1 MQRLLLLALL
11 FSQTTLAQKVPSAQ
25 PSFLQPPS
33 WGGVLSMEQLQ
44 AIREKQVSQVA
55 KNKAEVKKILN
66 NCHAATKGKDVNN
79 RSIIPE
85 VMSGMQCTPGKPTAG
100 LEGFLKDID
109 KTMRTFDDKKIWDDA
124 SKIALDKSIRASL
137 SLWHRFHYNNQPM
150 SFSEAKQK
158 ICEKLLKYCAP
169 GYKGPE
175 KKLIE
180 NSINQFLAD
189 NKKKPIKYMT
199 PDEQDKLR
207 KQFNHHIYEA
217 NKTCGMVKKKYKE
230 IEAHYSCAP
239 KLDIK
244 IRPECLKPEKAPANW
259 KAPADCKNRL
269 FDTKTDWKNH
279 EQMTESKCN
288 QIIDQKYSKLRQL
301 ESMAYQSININQ
313 QLIMSSELAPLLVS
327 NDFRKHVS
335 LGKPDM
341 VYKECMKGDGKVF
354 NAVNNDQVDKAKW
367 NMLWMA
373 MNEMKTIEKK
383 RTTDV
388 DADDEIE
395 DYLKTHPQTIADL
408 LKNNPDPNYAKAI
421 CSHVRDIHWD
431 DKIDHIIDG
440 VIIGVGVVAGLAFTI
455 ATGGMGLAVTG
466 PAATTLA
473 AISIGS
479 TAIGISKNA
488 MDYNQQLKEDQANRQ
503 AMSTEQRNLDNGIEA
518 LRVSD
523 EYKQELISSM
533 KWGAGGLVLEVAGL
547 GFTRWAAFNKIA
559 QLKKSPGLYKML
571 DGANDV
577 NKVDKLAAGSKDF
590 TNLVQKLEKA
600 NKAKYAKLTKLT
612 DDQQLKIAAIFS
624 KLDEAKGKA
633 IVEKLAALDEE
644 GLKKFFLM
652 LDDLGHADMDITK
665 MMAKID
671 DFARTGTP
679 VRIVKPDPW
688 KKLSP
693 TITTDV
699 KQVAKSYPE
708 TFASSQKVM
717 PKAKPEDVRKML
729 DNVRKTF
736 NGKINDPEIG
746 LLVERFAIQGS
757 KTPDEVF
764 KRFQKM
770 ASLKNSYPQLFEKT
784 GVLSKFDNE
793 SEMVKLAYLDE
804 LEKNGI
810 PLRNADGEFILS
822 ADGSSILRKK
832 ISHLTPSQRL
842 DELKK
847 EFSFL
852 TTSGPCS
859 L

>member
-1 MQRLLLLALL
+1 MALL
-11 FSQTTLAQKVPSAQ
+11 FSQTALAQKSPTTQ
-25 PSFLQPPS
+25 PGFLQPPP
-33 WGGVLSMEQLQ
+33 WGGVLSMEQLKV
-44 AIREKQVSQVA
+44 IREKQVAQVA
-55 KNKAEVKKILN
+55 KNKADVKKILN

-85 VMSGMQCTPGKPTAG
+85 VMSGMQCTPGKPTVG

-124 SKIALDKSIRASL
+124 SRIALDKSVRASL
-137 SLWHRFHYNNQPM
+137 SLWHRFHHHTQPM
-150 SFSEAKQK
+150 GFAEAKKK
-158 ICEKLLKYCAP
+158 ICEKLEKFCSP
-169 GYKGPE
+169 SYKGPE
-175 KKLIE
+175 KALIDK
-180 NSINQFLAD
+180 SINQFLAN
-189 NKKKPIKYMT
+189 NKKSPIKYMN

-207 KQFNHHIYEA
+207 KQFNSYIHEA
-217 NKTCGMVKKKYKE
+217 NKTCGMVKKKYAE
-230 IEAHYSCAP
+230 ISAHYSCAP
-239 KLDIK
+239 KIELELD
-244 IRPECLKPEKAPANW
+244 PSCFKPKNAPANW
-259 KAPADCKNRL
+259 KAPSHCFQMKQIKPEDR
-269 FDTKTDWKNH
+269 
-279 EQMTESKCN
+279 MTESKCN
-288 QIIDQKYSKLRQL
+288 QIIDQKYAKLRQL

-313 QLIMSSELAPLLVS
+313 QLIMSSELAPLLIS

-354 NAVNNDQVDKAKW
+354 NAVSNEHVDKAKW
-367 NMLWMA
+367 NMLWMSL
-373 MNEMKTIEKK
+373 NEVKTIEKK
-383 RTTDV
+383 RTTNV
-388 DADDEIE
+388 DADDEIQ

-421 CSHVRDIHWD
+421 CSHVREIHWD

-440 VIIGVGVVAGLAFTI
+440 VVIGVGVVAGLAFTI

-466 PAATTLA
+466 PVATTLA

-479 TAIGISKNA
+479 TAIGVTKNA
-488 MDYNQQLKEDQANRQ
+488 VDYHQQLREDQANRQ
-503 AMSTEQRNLDNGIEA
+503 AMATEQRNIDQGIQALEVSDDRKEA
-518 LRVSD
+518 LLSN
-523 EYKQELISSM
+523 M

-559 QLKKSPGLYKML
+559 QLKKSPGLYKMV

-577 NKVDKLAAGSKDF
+577 NKVDKLAAGSKDY
-590 TNLVQKLEKA
+590 TNLVQKLEKT
-600 NKAKYAKLTKLT
+600 NKAKYTRLTKLT
-612 DDQQLKIAAIFS
+612 EDEQLKIAALFS

-633 IVEKLAALDEE
+633 IVEKMAALDEG

-652 LDDLGHADMDITK
+652 LDDLGTADLDMTK

-679 VRIVKPDPW
+679 VRVVKPDPW

-693 TITTDV
+693 TITADV
-699 KQVAKSYPE
+699 QQTAKSYPE
-708 TFASSQKVM
+708 TFASTKRAL
-717 PKAKPEDVRKML
+717 PKAKPEEVHKML
-729 DNVRKTF
+729 DDVRKTF
-736 NGKINDPEIG
+736 NGKINDSEIG
-746 LLVERFAIQGS
+746 LLVERFTLQGA
-757 KTPDEVF
+757 KTPDDIF
-764 KRFQKM
+764 KRFKKM
-770 ASLKNSYPQLFEKT
+770 SSIKNSYPQLFEKS

-793 SEMVKLAYLDE
+793 SDMVKLAYLDE

-810 PLRNADGEFILS
+810 PLRNADGEFIMS
-822 ADGSSILRKK
+822 ADGSTILRKK

-847 EFSFL
+847 EFGFL
-852 TTSGPCS
+852 TSSRPCT